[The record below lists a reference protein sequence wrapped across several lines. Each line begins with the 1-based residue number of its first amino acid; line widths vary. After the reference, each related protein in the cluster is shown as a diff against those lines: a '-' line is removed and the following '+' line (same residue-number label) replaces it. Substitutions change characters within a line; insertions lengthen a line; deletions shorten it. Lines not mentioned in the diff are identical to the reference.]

1 MQTHFF
7 LPDLKIFVVLLSA
20 PNKEISEKIKPKL
33 YRSLDDTAVNII
45 SLRGLFD
52 GYKIDAAEVLY
63 VLFFFNRLLP
73 KVSSIGFFH
82 RLLLQTSFPFIRDD
96 ATDVPVF
103 RTSEHKQATHSDAPN
118 TERAN
123 ETHRQTRNLSPFPI
137 RMLPSKYTHRHFLAQ
152 LGLCV
157 CVWIS
162 LFRMSVSASNV
173 QIRCVH
179 PCNDQTAFGALELQK
194 HFPFVSCSQP
204 PTKTSFIHLLLLL
217 LAQCTHGPI
226 QLNLNAM
233 R

>member
-103 RTSEHKQATHSDAPN
+103 RTSELKQATHSDAPN

-157 CVWIS
+157 CGFLYS
-162 LFRMSVSASNV
+162 
-173 QIRCVH
+173 
-179 PCNDQTAFGALELQK
+179 G
-194 HFPFVSCSQP
+194 
-204 PTKTSFIHLLLLL
+204 
-217 LAQCTHGPI
+217 
-226 QLNLNAM
+226 
-233 R
+233 